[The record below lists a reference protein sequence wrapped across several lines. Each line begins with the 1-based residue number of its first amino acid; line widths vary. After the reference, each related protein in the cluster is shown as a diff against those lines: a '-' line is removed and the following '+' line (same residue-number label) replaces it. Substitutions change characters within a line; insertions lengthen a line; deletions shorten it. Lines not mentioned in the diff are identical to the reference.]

1 MRYVVAEVGS
11 WRVTHDASGKVLVR
25 RFEKGEEVLFA
36 TARWQSGGTHDR
48 KSLKPNV
55 PSHESWH
62 EIDNAV
68 RAALEA
74 AATMGPDPRLDPAE
88 LPPRKPEDKADGKEE
103 VKPMGYFGLAITAII
118 VAALAFGLYKT
129 RDYWLWIVQGSG
141 DGANGEAC
149 GQDSDCRSDNCARKA
164 PGAKSRVCVPN
175 ERKRGERCTADSECS
190 SGSCERRVCN

>member
-25 RFEKGEEVLFA
+25 RFEKGEEVLIA
-36 TARWQSGGTHDR
+36 TARWKSGATHDR
-48 KSLKPNV
+48 KSRTSNV
-55 PSHESWH
+55 PSYESWH

-88 LPPRKPEDKADGKEE
+88 LPPKMVGDLAGKDKKE
-103 VKPMGYFGLAITAII
+103 VKPMGYFGLAIL
-118 VAALAFGLYKT
+118 ALVLGGVAFGLYQV

-141 DGANGEAC
+141 DGANGEEC
-149 GQDSDCRSDNCARKA
+149 RQDSDCRSDNCSRS
-164 PGAKSRVCVPN
+164 GKSRVCVPN
-175 ERKRGERCTADSECS
+175 DRKRGERCKSDSECS
-190 SGSCERRVCN
+190 TGSCERRVCN